1 MIIVRNS
8 QLNNDTVVA
17 LNKLVEMDI
26 NAKLA
31 FRLMRI
37 IKEIS
42 SLVEDKLKLE
52 KKILE
57 RWVEK
62 DDEGNPVQATD
73 DSGNIIPGAVKIK
86 DMEAFNQEMYDLM
99 TIENEVGYEQVDFD
113 DLKLETA
120 KIKDLMKI
128 EFLFK

>member
-1 MIIVRNS
+1 MIVVKNS
-8 QLNNDTVVA
+8 QLNNDTVAA

-52 KKILE
+52 KKIFE

-62 DDEGNPVQATD
+62 DEEGNPVQATD
-73 DSGNIIPGAVKIK
+73 ESGNIIPGAVKIK

-99 TIENEVGYEQVDFD
+99 SIENEVGYEQVDFD

>member
-1 MIIVRNS
+1 MIIVKNS
-8 QLNNDTVVA
+8 QLNNETVSA

-52 KKILE
+52 KKIFD

-62 DDEGNPVQATD
+62 DADGNAVQATD
-73 DSGNIIPGAVKIK
+73 ESGNIIPGAVKIK

>member
-57 RWVEK
+57 RWIEK

>member
-1 MIIVRNS
+1 MIIVKNS
-8 QLNNDTVVA
+8 QLNTETVSS

-52 KKILE
+52 KKIFE

-62 DDEGNPVQATD
+62 DADGNPVQATD
-73 DSGNIIPGAVKIK
+73 ESGNVIPGAVKIK

-113 DLKLETA
+113 DLNLETA